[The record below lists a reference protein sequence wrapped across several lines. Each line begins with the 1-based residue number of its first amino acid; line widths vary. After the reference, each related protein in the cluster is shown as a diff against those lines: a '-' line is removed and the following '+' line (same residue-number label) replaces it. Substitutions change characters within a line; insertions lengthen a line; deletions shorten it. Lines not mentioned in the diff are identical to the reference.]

1 MQLNKIDLYLPKG
14 KDHDDKLRR
23 MEKRLIGEQRQ
34 SVIECRNENKSEDTK
49 LVQAKRNQNDLKERI
64 EMLKSKLR
72 KQAIEAQK
80 LVDKA
85 NETGDFKL
93 AVSIQE

>member
-1 MQLNKIDLYLPKG
+1 M
-14 KDHDDKLRR
+14 
-23 MEKRLIGEQRQ
+23 
-34 SVIECRNENKSEDTK
+34 
-49 LVQAKRNQNDLKERI
+49 KERI
-64 EMLKSKLR
+64 EILKSKLR

>member
-49 LVQAKRNQNDLKERI
+49 LVQAKRN
-64 EMLKSKLR
+64 
-72 KQAIEAQK
+72 
-80 LVDKA
+80 
-85 NETGDFKL
+85 
-93 AVSIQE
+93 